1 MFQMKVQIKPRVGV
15 GPKETKISNL
25 PDKIFSIMVIRMLAK
40 YDRRIE
46 EYSEN
51 INKELENT
59 KKKKRENQSEMKN
72 RITEVKKIY

>member
-59 KKKKRENQSEMKN
+59 KKKRERTNQK
-72 RITEVKKIY
+72 